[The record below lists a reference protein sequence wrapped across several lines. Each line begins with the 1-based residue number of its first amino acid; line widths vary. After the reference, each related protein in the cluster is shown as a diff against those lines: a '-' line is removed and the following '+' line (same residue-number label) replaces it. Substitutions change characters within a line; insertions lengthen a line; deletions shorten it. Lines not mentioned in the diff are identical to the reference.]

1 MTQKFKVLVTRKW
14 PKKVEESLVA
24 TFDTKLNVED
34 KPLSES
40 ELIEAMK
47 SYDALLPTVTDPITD
62 KIISTLDRRVKIIG
76 NFGVGFNN
84 IDICLRRIFLY
95 ITQEHAFLHR
105 SICYNICIFIN
116 LYFFKKRYDC
126 STCYSFYC
134 WIFIT

>member
-62 KIISTLDRRVKIIG
+62 KIISTLEEELKLLEILV
-76 NFGVGFNN
+76 
-84 IDICLRRIFLY
+84 
-95 ITQEHAFLHR
+95 
-105 SICYNICIFIN
+105 
-116 LYFFKKRYDC
+116 
-126 STCYSFYC
+126 
-134 WIFIT
+134 